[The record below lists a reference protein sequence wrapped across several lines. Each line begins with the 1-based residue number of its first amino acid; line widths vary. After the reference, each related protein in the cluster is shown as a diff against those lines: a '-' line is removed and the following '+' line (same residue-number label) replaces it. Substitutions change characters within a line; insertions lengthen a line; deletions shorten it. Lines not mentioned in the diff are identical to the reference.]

1 MNHPRSGIA
10 GRLLQIKQILA
21 AFAALGWL
29 VTSAP
34 QASGEWFADLYGGAT
49 YTPRSDVTLVIQ
61 LPGLSA
67 DHTLHRV
74 KWDTAPTFGGRAG
87 YWFEALPWLGVGLD
101 VFHLGSNIS
110 TQTVPITVVGINTT
124 AQLQAIDFSI
134 TAIAFDVIR
143 LRWPLLTSAEF
154 PKGQLQPYFTVG
166 PALFITQAKD
176 TNNFIP
182 SNQSVT
188 DTSLGV
194 KVGTGITWQLLT
206 HVAFFGEYRFTH
218 FSPQPTF
225 FNASPIPIQVP
236 LQTDLN
242 SHHLIAGISFR
253 F

>member
-1 MNHPRSGIA
+1 MLTTRVRSPLRNKQLLIA
-10 GRLLQIKQILA
+10 FLALLS
-21 AFAALGWL
+21 LG
-29 VTSAP
+29 TSPAH
-34 QASGEWFADLYGGAT
+34 ASAEWYADLYGGIT
-49 YTPRSDVTLVIQ
+49 HTPSSDVTLIIR
-61 LPGLSA
+61 LPSGPF
-67 DHTLHRV
+67 DHVFHDV
-74 KWDTAPTFGGRAG
+74 KWDDSASVGGRAG
-87 YWFEALPWLGVGLD
+87 YWFETLPWLGVGLD
-101 VFHLGSNIS
+101 VFHFGSNLS
-110 TQTVPITVVGINTT
+110 TQTVLLTISAIGFSGS

-134 TAIAFDVIR
+134 TAVAFDVVR

-242 SHHLIAGISFR
+242 ARHLIAGISFL
-253 F
+253 